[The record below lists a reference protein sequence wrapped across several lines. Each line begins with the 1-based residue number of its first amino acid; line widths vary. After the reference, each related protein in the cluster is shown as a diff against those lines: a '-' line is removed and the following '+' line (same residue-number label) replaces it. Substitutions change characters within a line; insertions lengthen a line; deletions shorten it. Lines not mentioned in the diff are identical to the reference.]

1 MLTRWRLY
9 GGYANYPGYGMPTD
23 LQSVPYL
30 VGQNV
35 TYLDS
40 TGVDT
45 SVPTTFN
52 DVSGSLF
59 DWDK

>member
-1 MLTRWRLY
+1 
-9 GGYANYPGYGMPTD
+9 MPAD